1 MADDLE
7 WYAEADRRGL
17 LSGPDKAW
25 FDEAKRR
32 GLVPGS
38 ASKQAPDT
46 SDEDVNVIGDVAKSA
61 GIGLAQGG
69 IGLATLPGNLE
80 KLGRMGINGVA
91 GLLGSEDNVVNP
103 DTALTNYD
111 DLKGHIEGYTGEF
124 YKPKTT
130 AGEYARTF
138 GEMLPNAIGGPAT
151 IGGKVAAV
159 AGPALLSETGGQLA
173 KGGDYEGLA
182 RVGGAIAGGLAGPRM
197 VSRAVTP
204 VRPTAEAMQAADA
217 LEAAGVTGLTAG
229 QRTGNRALRVAEQV
243 TDYVPFSGRR
253 NAQMADEA
261 NRTFTQASMRSV
273 GLREAPD
280 VLPDQPNMQRMA
292 QEMGREYDNL
302 RIATD
307 IRYDPRFLSRLQRQS
322 RDYYD
327 NAEAGAQV
335 QTIRRLVD
343 DITQR
348 SRTAQVAGGPV
359 LTGAQYQTARS
370 RLSSAAQS
378 AKDPTTK
385 RTLRDIVNTLDAQA
399 IRSLPRA
406 DQPAARAY
414 MRDLNQRYRGF
425 KTMEDAV
432 TGVGSNKAQGLINS
446 SNLYQAVK
454 KGNKTDVTR
463 GSTAAARLA
472 NAGEQV
478 MERLP
483 DSGTAQRSALLKI
496 MSGENASKVGAG
508 LALGGSGMGM
518 VDAATGG
525 ATLATGAGLSRLL
538 MSRPIQAYLSNRVYP
553 NGMPAAPIGPTRR
566 AAADLTRGYVPPIPE
581 EIRLLTL
588 PATAAKN
595 YAPLSGS
602 QQGLTAE
609 QLEEEERKGAFR

>member
-1 MADDLE
+1 MNEELQ
-7 WYAEADRRGL
+7 WYIEADKRGL
-17 LSGPDKAW
+17 LQGEDKAW
-25 FDEAKRR
+25 FDEVKKR
-32 GLVPGS
+32 GLVPG
-38 ASKQAPDT
+38 ADAAPE
-46 SDEDVNVIGDVAKSA
+46 DEDVSVIGDVAKSA
-61 GIGLAQGG
+61 GIGVAQGG

-80 KLGRMGINGVA
+80 KLGRMGINA
-91 GLLGSEDNVVNP
+91 GARFMGAEGDVVEP

-111 DLKGHIEGYTGEF
+111 DLKGRIEGYTGEF

-130 AGEYARTF
+130 AGEYARTV
-138 GEMLPNAIGGPAT
+138 GEFLPNAIGGPAT
-151 IGGKVAAV
+151 LAGKTAAV
-159 AGPALLSETGGQLA
+159 LGPAITSETGGQLA
-173 KGGDYEGLA
+173 KGTDYEALA
-182 RVGGAIAGGLAGPRM
+182 RVAGAIGGGIAGPR
-197 VSRAVTP
+197 AVARTITP
-204 VRPTAEAMQAADA
+204 VRPQPGAMQAADA

-261 NRTFTQASMRSV
+261 NRTFTQAAMRSA
-273 GLREAPD
+273 GLREGPD
-280 VLPDQPNMQRMA
+280 VLLDPPNMQRIG
-292 QEMGREYDNL
+292 QELGREYDNL
-302 RIATD
+302 RIATS
-307 IRYDPRFLSRLQRQS
+307 IRHDPRFVDRLQRLS

-335 QTIRRLVD
+335 QTVRRLVD
-343 DITQR
+343 DITER

-370 RLSSAAQS
+370 RLSAAAQT

-385 RTLRDIVNTLDAQA
+385 RALRDIVNTLDAQA

-446 SNLYQAVK
+446 SNLYQAAK

-463 GSTAAARLA
+463 GRTGPAQLA

-483 DSGTAQRSALLKI
+483 DSGTAQRSELLKI
-496 MSGENASKVGAG
+496 MSGENATKIGAG
-508 LALGGSGMGM
+508 LAVGGSGMGM

-553 NGMPAAPIGPTRR
+553 NGMPRAPIGPTRQR
-566 AAADLTRGYVPPIPE
+566 AADMTRLPPIPE
-581 EIRLLTL
+581 EVRLLTL
-588 PATAAKN
+588 PATGAKN
-595 YAPLSGS
+595 YAPLTGS